1 MQDGVRLLCQGVR
14 AVYSPGRGTGA
25 NWAFSSGHRSKFFQ
39 NSLRASKKA
48 VATVSVRAV
57 DKSIF
62 GSIVLWIHPLLFLE
76 KRARNV
82 LHKDRTPVRRTGAH
96 RSYGSNTIAK
106 QMAHRLLITDAE
118 SIVIGRFEQ
127 KA

>member
-1 MQDGVRLLCQGVR
+1 MQDGLRLLCQGVR

-25 NWAFSSGHRSKFFQ
+25 DWAFFPDIGQNLFQ

-48 VATVSVRAV
+48 VATVSVRVV
-57 DKSIF
+57 DKAIF
-62 GSIVLWIHPLLFLE
+62 GSIVWWIHPLLFLE

-96 RSYGSNTIAK
+96 RSYGYNMVADK
-106 QMAHRLLITDAE
+106 GR
-118 SIVIGRFEQ
+118 IGR
-127 KA
+127 